1 MLLSIKTFLKKVS
14 GTYTRPGNIYRV
26 RGRAQVV
33 LRVELTRRNAPH
45 VTDASTKSRQ
55 QRQTTTAAAR
65 CAKVAPRSRCA
76 PHRSSVD
83 IVPIDVLHNLPVPKG
98 GFSSR
103 GCGDDLAY
111 VIFTSGTTGTPK
123 GVMVQHSAAVSTN
136 VDGPSLTRSLRKLD
150 DLRFFLS

>member
-1 MLLSIKTFLKKVS
+1 MKTGAAYVPLDTDHPAERTAFIVKAVDGQVLLTS
-14 GTYTRPGNIYRV
+14 
-26 RGRAQVV
+26 
-33 LRVELTRRNAPH
+33 
-45 VTDASTKSRQ
+45 ASLLEDVQ
-55 QRQTTTAAAR
+55 AR
-65 CAKVAPRSRCA
+65 I
-76 PHRSSVD
+76 SSVD

-136 VDGPSLTRSLRKLD
+136 VDGPNLTRSLRKLD
-150 DLRFFLS
+150 DLRFFLSSNYAFDAVSHILLIVSY